1 MVVHLRGGDRQGELT
16 VPPPAAIENPP
27 KTPTACCTT
36 HRHGF
41 CPIEG
46 TVSLPRRVLPGE
58 TYLITR
64 RCYQRTFRLRP
75 SARTNELFL
84 YCLAVAA
91 KKSGVV
97 VHAVCVMSNH
107 HHTVITDV
115 DGALPIFLR
124 ELHRTTAK
132 ALNASQGQWE
142 NLWSAEPTNAVYLAE
157 ADEVLRKIAYVVAN
171 PVDAGLVAQPEDWP
185 GVLLWRQQRI
195 FVKRPRDYF
204 DPKGSSDD
212 EVELL
217 IAPPPAALAL
227 ADWDRRLAAEISSLV
242 AKAHE
247 AVRALG
253 WRFLGRAA
261 VLASSFVARAKS
273 IEITTD
279 GHHRFASHAA
289 HLITIAPGGVRTP

>member
-1 MVVHLRGGDRQGELT
+1 M
-16 VPPPAAIENPP
+16 
-27 KTPTACCTT
+27 
-36 HRHGF
+36 
-41 CPIEG
+41 
-46 TVSLPRRVLPGE
+46 SLPRRVLPGV

-64 RCYQRTFRLRP
+64 RCNQRAFRLRP
-75 SARTNELFL
+75 SERTNDLFL

-91 KKSGVV
+91 KKSGVA

-124 ELHRTTAK
+124 ELHRMTAK
-132 ALNASQGQWE
+132 TLNASQGQWE

-157 ADEVLRKIAYVVAN
+157 AEDVLRKIAYVVAN
-171 PVDAGLVAQPEDWP
+171 PVDAGLVAEPEDWP
-185 GVLLWRQQRI
+185 GVLLWGQQRI
-195 FVKRPRDYF
+195 LVKRPRDYF

-217 IAPPPAALAL
+217 VVPPPAALEL
-227 ADWDRRLAAEISSLV
+227 ADWDRRLAAEISALV

-253 WRFLGRAA
+253 WRLLGRVA
-261 VLASSFVARAKS
+261 VLASSFVARAKGY
-273 IEITTD
+273 EIKR
-279 GHHRFASHAA
+279 GVVPKIAAIHRETRRAVLQEYARFYAAYDDALSAWRAGDREAVFPPGTWWMRVHHAA
-289 HLITIAPGGVRTP
+289 SVEAIADAA